1 MFLDSI
7 LLEIT
12 IISFVVVLCIFGYVY
27 FIRRTKYYLEEMYKK
42 RYEDQ
47 LAASRES
54 IRKEYEAVYAQKA
67 KKSNDAA
74 RNAIRGQ
81 VLQQFIPTLTG
92 KYNPY
97 DYRFLG
103 DFADYIVID
112 GYTDVKDGIV
122 SEVKEIVFL
131 EIKTGESKLSKHQRA
146 VQRAIQEGRVVWGEI
161 KLDAQGNVV

>member
-1 MFLDSI
+1 MDMLV
-7 LLEIT
+7 EI
-12 IISFVVVLCIFGYVY
+12 IITGCIVIVCIVGYVY
-27 FIRRTKYYLEEMYKK
+27 FIRRTKQYLEETYKK

-47 LAASRES
+47 LSTSKES
-54 IRKEYEAVYAQKA
+54 IRKEYEAAYAQKA

-112 GYTDVKDGIV
+112 GYTDVKDGV
-122 SEVKEIVFL
+122 ASEVKEIVFL
-131 EIKTGESKLSKHQRA
+131 EIKTGESKLSKHQKA

-161 KLDAQGNVV
+161 KLDAQGNII

>member
-1 MFLDSI
+1 MLVDSM
-7 LLEIT
+7 LFEIS
-12 IISFVVVLCIFGYVY
+12 IIGFVVVLCIFGYVY
-27 FIRRTKYYLEEMYKK
+27 FIRRTKQYLEETYKK

-47 LAASRES
+47 LSASKET
-54 IRKEYEAVYAQKA
+54 IRKEYDAAYAQKA

-74 RNAIRGQ
+74 RNSIRGQ

-103 DFADYIVID
+103 DFADYVVVD
-112 GYTDVKDGIV
+112 GYTDVKDGV
-122 SEVKEIVFL
+122 ASEVKQVVFL

-146 VQRAIQEGRVVWGEI
+146 VQRAIQEGRVVFS
-161 KLDAQGNVV
+161 

>member
-1 MFLDSI
+1 MDMLVEVI
-7 LLEIT
+7 IT
-12 IISFVVVLCIFGYVY
+12 GFVVIVCIVGYVY
-27 FIRRTKYYLEEMYKK
+27 FIRRTKQYLEETYKK

-47 LAASRES
+47 LSASKET

-112 GYTDVKDGIV
+112 GYTDVKDGV
-122 SEVKEIVFL
+122 ASDVKEIVFL
-131 EIKTGESKLSKHQRA
+131 EIKTGESKLSKHQKA

-161 KLDAQGNVV
+161 KLDAQGNII

>member
-1 MFLDSI
+1 MNMLV
-7 LLEIT
+7 EI
-12 IISFVVVLCIFGYVY
+12 IITGFVVIVCIVGYVY
-27 FIRRTKYYLEEMYKK
+27 FIRRTKQYLEETYKK

-47 LAASRES
+47 LSASKET

-81 VLQQFIPTLTG
+81 VLQQFIPTLTE

-112 GYTDVKDGIV
+112 GYTDVKDGV
-122 SEVKEIVFL
+122 ASDVKEIVFL
-131 EIKTGESKLSKHQRA
+131 EIKTGESKLSKHQKA